1 MMCILLSQF
10 GPTQDNQ
17 FLPASCGH
25 HISLGACKSQRARV
39 WISHSEAESSY
50 SSLAA
55 AGNPLLLEN
64 GGFSLPAY
72 RSENY

>member
-1 MMCILLSQF
+1 MCSILSQF
-10 GPTQDNQ
+10 GLAQDNQ

-25 HISLGACKSQRARV
+25 HISLGVCKSQCAHV
-39 WISHSEAESSY
+39 WISHSEGERSN

-55 AGNPLLLEN
+55 ADNALLLRN
-64 GGFSLPAY
+64 GDFSLPVY